1 MKSSTR
7 SPQNDGKTPERRT
20 PEQWLEIAQRE
31 ESKLSHVNQ
40 TPQTVTPHDV
50 TSSNA
55 AILKNRVEDDED
67 APLQN
72 GRGRHKIFLGFAAGV
87 GKTYKMLE
95 EANRRRARGQDVVI
109 GYIETHKRKGTV
121 AQLGELEIV
130 PRKKVEYRGVTLEEM
145 DTDAILARRP
155 SLVLVDE
162 LAHSNV
168 PDSAREKRWQDV
180 EVLLDAGITV
190 LSTVNV
196 QHLESLNDTVF
207 DITNVRVRETV
218 PDKILRDA
226 DEVTIIDITPRALI
240 NRLQR
245 GDIYAPEKIE
255 QSLSNWFRQGN
266 LSALREIALREVAQE
281 VDEDVTA
288 YRKEKKIEQH
298 WATGDRILVCLSPSQ
313 ESLRLLRRGWR
324 IAQRLHADIV
334 AVHVATNP
342 PSEAE
347 RKILHDDFALAERLN
362 VGVVTLHGDVAQELI
377 RYARANEITQIVIG
391 HSSRSR
397 WQEFVKGSIVNTLI
411 RELRTVDILIVTEPQ
426 LSKTS

>member
-1 MKSSTR
+1 MSSTR
-7 SPQNDGKTPERRT
+7 TEPERRT

-31 ESKLSHVNQ
+31 EAPIGAPIDTARDN
-40 TPQTVTPHDV
+40 
-50 TSSNA
+50 SS
-55 AILKNRVEDDED
+55 EEDED
-67 APLQN
+67 VPHTS

-95 EANRRRARGQDVVI
+95 EARRRRERGQDVVI
-109 GYIETHKRKGTV
+109 GYIETHKRKGTE
-121 AQLGELEIV
+121 AQLGEIEIV
-130 PRKKVEYRGVTLEEM
+130 PRKRVEYRGVTLEEM
-145 DTDAILARRP
+145 DTEAILARRP

-168 PDSAREKRWQDV
+168 PGSAREKRWQDV
-180 EVLLDAGITV
+180 EVLLEAGITV

-207 DITNVRVRETV
+207 DITQVRVRETV
-218 PDKILRDA
+218 PDRVLRSA

-245 GDIYAPEKIE
+245 GDIYAPDKIE

-266 LSALREIALREVAQE
+266 LSALREIALREVAHE
-281 VDEDVTA
+281 VDEDVSA
-288 YRKEKKIEQH
+288 YRREKKIEQH

-324 IAQRLHADIV
+324 IAQRLHADLV
-334 AVHVATNP
+334 AVYVATNP

-362 VGVVTLHGDVAQELI
+362 IGVVTLNGHVSEELI
-377 RYARANEITQIVIG
+377 RYARENEITQIVIG

-397 WQEFVKGSIVNTLI
+397 WQELVKGSIVNRLI

-426 LSKTS
+426 PAHE